1 MSLTNRVSLFFLT
14 ALGLVLAGFSTALYF
29 LADHH
34 LRSRADH
41 RLETALQT
49 LAAAIEVHPGDV
61 EWEPLER
68 HITMGDDPA
77 PDQLRWSVHDL
88 NGKLLDCSPNLE
100 KPGEG
105 AEPTTG
111 SGWRVLTRRIRAG
124 SFAAEP
130 LGDGTTPRPGPLL
143 RDFPIGEIPGA
154 VRLPHDRTYH
164 GDGVVLTVAVADAP
178 VAAELRHLML
188 AMAGISAVIW
198 LTAAF
203 WGRLLCRRAL
213 APITKMAA
221 SARSVRRTA
230 TDGSLLDVAPSR
242 DELEDLGRA
251 FNDILTDLRQSLER
265 QHRFTGDASHQ
276 LRTPLTAMLASVE
289 VALRQVRSP
298 AEYER
303 VLSVVRRRGV
313 QLRQIIESLLFLA
326 RAESDCHLPD
336 AEVIDL
342 GGWCRS
348 WLGSWA
354 DHPRAA
360 DLAVQTGEGATPIRA
375 NPALLG
381 QVLDNLLD
389 NACKYS
395 SAGTPVVVSVESKGM
410 EAILVVSD
418 KGCGIT
424 PGELPLICEP
434 FFRSA
439 QARWTGAQGVGLG
452 LTVARRL
459 VVLLGGRLDVES
471 EPRRGSQFRV
481 VFPLDP
487 TPTPGVGRNA
497 GFGKESDAEGSV
509 LHGAGEVGIYKPA
522 AEFADDD
529 GSAVKSGAAGK
540 NAGGMQ

>member
-14 ALGLVLAGFSTALYF
+14 ALGLVLVGFSAALYF

-34 LRSRADH
+34 LHSRADH
-41 RLETALQT
+41 RLDTALQT
-49 LAAAIEVHPGDV
+49 LVAAIEVHPDDV

-68 HITMGDDPA
+68 HITMGDDPG

-105 AEPTTG
+105 TEPTTG
-111 SGWRVLTRRIRAG
+111 SGWRVLTRRVRAG
-124 SFAAEP
+124 NFAAEP
-130 LGDGTTPRPGPLL
+130 LGDETAPRRGPLL
-143 RDFPIGEIPGA
+143 GDFPGGEMPGA

-164 GDGVVLTVAVADAP
+164 GAGVVLTVAVADAP
-178 VAAELRHLML
+178 AAAELRHLTL

-213 APITKMAA
+213 APIAKMAA
-221 SARSVRRTA
+221 SARSVPRTA
-230 TDGSLLDVAPSR
+230 TDGPLLDVSPSR

-251 FNDILTDLRQSLER
+251 FNDLLADLRLSLER

-276 LRTPLTAMLASVE
+276 LRTPLAAMLASVE
-289 VALRQVRSP
+289 VSLRQVRSP
-298 AEYER
+298 AEYQR
-303 VLSVVRRRGV
+303 VLGVVQRRGV

-336 AEVIDL
+336 AETIDL
-342 GGWCRS
+342 AGWCRS
-348 WLGSWA
+348 WLNSWA
-354 DHPRAA
+354 DHPRAS
-360 DLAVQTGEGATPIRA
+360 DLAFHTGEGAAPVRA

-395 SAGTPVVVSVESKGM
+395 EAGSPVVVSVETEGA
-410 EAILVVSD
+410 EAVLVVSD
-418 KGCGIT
+418 RGCGIT
-424 PGELPLICEP
+424 PDELPLICEP

-439 QARWTGAQGVGLG
+439 QSRWTGARGVGLG

-459 VVLLGGRLDVES
+459 ITLLGGRLDVQS
-471 EPRRGSQFRV
+471 EPGHGSQFRV
-481 VFPLDP
+481 TLPVEPSSGDGRDTGAGKAP
-487 TPTPGVGRNA
+487 ERPEVGVGQVS
-497 GFGKESDAEGSV
+497 EE
-509 LHGAGEVGIYKPA
+509 GIYMP
-522 AEFADDD
+522 
-529 GSAVKSGAAGK
+529 
-540 NAGGMQ
+540 

>member
-14 ALGLVLAGFSTALYF
+14 ALGLVLAGFSIALYF

-34 LRSRADH
+34 LHSRADH
-41 RLETALQT
+41 RLDTALQT
-49 LAAAIEVHPGDV
+49 LTAAIEVHPGDV

-68 HITMGDDPA
+68 HITMGDDPG
-77 PDQLRWSVHDL
+77 PDQLRWAVHDL

-100 KPGEG
+100 KYGEG
-105 AEPTTG
+105 AEPAAG
-111 SGWRVLTRRIRAG
+111 SDWRVLTRRVRAG
-124 SFAAEP
+124 SFVPEP
-130 LGDGTTPRPGPLL
+130 LGDGATARPGPLL
-143 RDFPIGEIPGA
+143 RDFPGGEVPGT

-188 AMAGISAVIW
+188 AMAGLSAVIW

-213 APITKMAA
+213 SPITKMAA

-230 TDGSLLDVAPSR
+230 ADGPLLEVASSR

-251 FNDILTDLRQSLER
+251 FNDLLADLRQSLER

-303 VLSVVRRRGV
+303 VLGVVRRRGV

-326 RAESDCHLPD
+326 RAESDGHLPD
-336 AEVIDL
+336 AEEIDL
-342 GGWCRS
+342 AGWSRT
-348 WLGSWA
+348 WLDSWA

-360 DLAVQTGEGATPIRA
+360 DLAVRTAPVAVPVRA

-395 SAGTPVVVSVESKGM
+395 PAGSPVAVSVESNGA
-410 EAILVVSD
+410 EAVLVVSD
-418 KGCGIT
+418 EGCGIT
-424 PGELPLICEP
+424 PEELPLVCEP

-452 LTVARRL
+452 LTVAKRL
-459 VVLLGGRLDVES
+459 VTLLGGSLDVGS

-481 VFPLDP
+481 RFPVAATRSSEDGP
-487 TPTPGVGRNA
+487 KAETGRELRGKKS
-497 GFGKESDAEGSV
+497 GFRQG
-509 LHGAGEVGIYKPA
+509 GEAGIYTPVP
-522 AEFADDD
+522 EFAEYD
-529 GSAVKSGAAGK
+529 GDAAK
-540 NAGGMQ
+540 AIAADKIVRRVP

>member
-14 ALGLVLAGFSTALYF
+14 ALGLVLAGFSAALYL
-29 LADHH
+29 LAGRYLHAQ
-34 LRSRADH
+34 ADH
-41 RLETALQT
+41 RLDTAMQT
-49 LAAAIEVHPGDV
+49 LVAAIEVHPGDV

-68 HITMGDDPA
+68 HISMGGDPG
-77 PDQLRWSVHDL
+77 PDQLRWAVHDL
-88 NGKLLDCSPNLE
+88 NGKLLDCSPNLG
-100 KPGEG
+100 KPAEG
-105 AEPTTG
+105 SEPATG
-111 SGWRVLTRRIRAG
+111 LGWRVLTRRVRAG
-124 SFAAEP
+124 SFATEP
-130 LGDGTTPRPGPLL
+130 LGDGATPRTGALL
-143 RDFPIGEIPGA
+143 RDFPGGEVPGA

-178 VAAELRHLML
+178 VAAELRHLAL
-188 AMAGISAVIW
+188 AMGLVSGAIW

-213 APITKMAA
+213 HPITRMAA

-230 TDGSLLDVAPSR
+230 ADGSLLDVAPSR

-251 FNDILTDLRQSLER
+251 FNDLLADLRASLDR

-298 AEYER
+298 AEYQR
-303 VLSVVRRRGV
+303 VLGVVQRRGV

-336 AEVIDL
+336 TETLDLAE
-342 GGWCRS
+342 WCRS
-348 WLGSWA
+348 WLDSWA
-354 DHPRAA
+354 DHARAR
-360 DLAVQTGEGATPIRA
+360 DLVVEAGGNPAPVRV

-395 SAGTPVVVSVESKGM
+395 AAGSPVVVAVEVTGA
-410 EAILVVSD
+410 EAAMVVSD
-418 KGCGIT
+418 RGCGIT
-424 PGELPLICEP
+424 PEELPLICEP

-439 QARWTGAQGVGLG
+439 QSRWTGAQGVGLG

-459 VVLLGGRLDVES
+459 IALLDGRLDVES
-471 EPRRGSQFRV
+471 EPGRGSRFKV
-481 VFPLDP
+481 VFPLST
-487 TPTPGVGRNA
+487 TPSPGVTR
-497 GFGKESDAEGSV
+497 DAEVGEGTEGV
-509 LHGAGEVGIYKPA
+509 AGGPSGLSEAGIYMA
-522 AEFADDD
+522 TAGFADDD
-529 GSAVKSGAAGK
+529 GNTVKPCAAGK
-540 NAGGMQ
+540 EAGEVP